1 MIMLTNAFNQNV
13 LDRIMPPFG
22 TKRMNIPVWDEGQK
36 MFICGEY
43 ESATG
48 HLYYRGVRFCERIVI
63 SEKVGLYHNWTYIDA
78 IELYVFNGTRLELVQ
93 TRVYEKTF
101 RDEATIRRDSEE
113 MVKNYLNGVIKSQG
127 LNMPSRQIEAQA
139 RELVEGC
146 YKSFLDADYNN
157 RLMQILPA
165 IEQK

>member
-1 MIMLTNAFNQNV
+1 MASLTNAFNQNM

-22 TKRMNIPVWDEGQK
+22 TKRANIPVWNEGQK
-36 MFICGEY
+36 MFIISEY

-48 HLYYRGVRFCERIVI
+48 HLYYRGVRFCDRIVI
-63 SEKVGLYHNWTYIDA
+63 SEKVGLYYNWTYIDA

-93 TRVYEKTF
+93 TREYKKEF
-101 RDEATIRRDSEE
+101 RDEGLIRRDSET
-113 MVKNYLNGVIKSQG
+113 MVKNYLNGVVKSQG
-127 LNMPSRQIEAQA
+127 LNMSSQQIEVQA

-146 YKSFLDADYNN
+146 YKSFLDADYNA

-165 IEQK
+165 IEQR